1 MVLTVFQVTDILPY
15 DLFGGIVKFLYFL
28 SGALSQT
35 FPGIPVASWL
45 TWIFALLISAG
56 IILLFLWITKKLFLV
71 LLALQDS
78 YAGPILIGGI
88 LCITIFRFLSPVKKP
103 LCFTGVIQN
112 AGNEIFAVLSYTWDL
127 FIWNFW
133 WILVVILPVYFLY
146 PEIREQKL
154 WKHVV
159 ACFGLTVILRYCL
172 EYCLFFTRLKNY
184 SVFSDGIAY
193 REPHFNFF
201 YLAMI
206 VLTLILAIVSYRVIL
221 YLERKVP
228 RIHSL
233 LSVES

>member
-1 MVLTVFQVTDILPY
+1 M
-15 DLFGGIVKFLYFL
+15 VKFLY
-28 SGALSQT
+28 S
-35 FPGIPVASWL
+35 FPGIIFQHSPAIPVASWL
-45 TWIFALLISAG
+45 TWILALLISAG

-71 LLALQDS
+71 FMALQDA

-88 LCITIFRFLSPVKKP
+88 LCITIFRFMSPVKKP
-103 LCFTGVIQN
+103 LHFSSVIQN

-133 WILVVILPVYFLY
+133 WALVVILPVYFFY
-146 PEIREQKL
+146 PEIRKQKL

-172 EYCLFFTRLKNY
+172 EYCLVFTRMKNY

-206 VLTLILAIVSYRVIL
+206 VFTFFLAIVSYRVIL
-221 YLERKVP
+221 YLEHKVP
-228 RIHSL
+228 RVHSL
-233 LSVES
+233 LSVEP